1 MTIKSIIPKDELKTY
16 NEFCYNSKNKKKFLI
31 GVSRFKNYIKH
42 DCDKLRSTSIT
53 VYATDEV
60 EAIQMHNEIFDNYKD
75 VENYVIIGNG
85 KITEALQKVNK

>member
-1 MTIKSIIPKDELKTY
+1 MTKT
-16 NEFCYNSKNKKKFLI
+16 NKKKFLI

-42 DCDKLRSTSIT
+42 DCDKLRNTSIT
-53 VYATDEV
+53 VYATDEI

-85 KITEALQKVNK
+85 KITEALQKRGK